1 MIHTDDVDMIGSD
14 DHILD
19 MIADASV
26 LHFAIRASSFE
37 ERAIRGEPH
46 VCLLVFTQILENRTD
61 LSLTSPTHTRT
72 PAAPD
77 FEPYRVIR
85 NHEQRRASKP
95 HDEARR

>member
-1 MIHTDDVDMIGSD
+1 V
-14 DHILD
+14 
-19 MIADASV
+19 
-26 LHFAIRASSFE
+26 
-37 ERAIRGEPH
+37 EPH

-61 LSLTSPTHTRT
+61 CRADIAHTPPRT
-72 PAAPD
+72 PPRTPD